1 MHLKGL
7 LNFLLF
13 LTLFYFLANGVAYSK
28 TIKDI
33 NIPDQIT
40 LPGSPQSLN
49 LNGAGIRS
57 KFFVSVYIGALY
69 LPQKQDKVDAI
80 LQDKVP
86 RRVMIYC
93 LYSEISKEK
102 LVDAWNE
109 GFSENS
115 SEQLLN
121 PLRERLTEF
130 NKLFPALHKG
140 DVVYLDYIPNK
151 GTLLTFN
158 DKVLG
163 VIAGEDFNIAL
174 LKVWLGENP
183 VDSDLKAAML
193 GTP

>member
-1 MHLKGL
+1 MSLKNL
-7 LNFLLF
+7 LRFFLS
-13 LTLFYFLANGVAYSK
+13 LALCVLLVDGVAFSK
-28 TIKDI
+28 TIKDVE
-33 NIPDQIT
+33 IPEQIT
-40 LPGSPQSLN
+40 QAGTQQKLV
-49 LNGAGIRS
+49 LNGAGIRK
-57 KFFVSVYIGALY
+57 KFFISVYIGALY
-69 LPQKQDKVDAI
+69 LPQKQDSVTAI
-80 LQDKVP
+80 IQSNEP
-86 RRVMIYC
+86 RRVMMYC

-109 GFSENS
+109 GFRENS
-115 SEQLLN
+115 SEQILN
-121 PLRERLTEF
+121 PLRQRLSEF

-151 GTLLTFN
+151 GTLLSFN

-163 VIAGEDFNIAL
+163 EIPGEDFNVAL